1 MNRNASISLFL
12 LVAGI
17 AGCSAAPEDQGG
29 VNLDPQSKEEALAAA
44 EELSALM
51 KARPQAPELAAS
63 AEILSRKLEELSGLV
78 SRIELGAGHWIS
90 FLQTDDG
97 SVTVSERMPEGSEQ
111 GQLGKPET
119 ARMSLAEL
127 HTFLAPARAV
137 PAELR
142 AVSAVPVSVAEPAT
156 EGAGGGTEASP
167 PASSNGSRGDGLGTH
182 SEALTA
188 ADGQWF
194 RDNQCPAGF
203 NLFCLPNHANGFFS
217 SFYRRYSQIII
228 APYGGALVTVQA
240 QRNGNHNFATAVFSG
255 EVRLFRNDGI
265 PHQEKQDPDCGWP
278 WACATHL
285 IEAKMTL
292 RWDVLNASGD
302 SFHVSSNH
310 WN

>member
-1 MNRNASISLFL
+1 MNRNASISLIL

-17 AGCSAAPEDQGG
+17 TGCSSAPAELADL
-29 VNLDPQSKEEALAAA
+29 NLDPQSKEEALAAA

-51 KARPQAPELAAS
+51 KESPADAELAES

-78 SRIELGAGHWIS
+78 SRIDLGAGHWVS
-90 FLQTDDG
+90 FLQNEDG
-97 SVTVSERMPEGSEQ
+97 SVTVTERMPEGSQ
-111 GQLGKPET
+111 SGQLAKPET
-119 ARMSLAEL
+119 ARMSLGEL
-127 HTFLAPARAV
+127 HRFLAPALAV
-137 PAELR
+137 PAELTSGN
-142 AVSAVPVSVAEPAT
+142 AGTVPVVEPAT
-156 EGAGGGTEASP
+156 EGAGGGTD
-167 PASSNGSRGDGLGTH
+167 ASSLSSTSGSRGDGLGTL

-217 SFYRRYSQIII
+217 EFYRRYSQIII
-228 APYGGALVTVQA
+228 APFGGALVTVRA
-240 QRNGNHNFATAVFSG
+240 RRNGNHNFSTVVFSG
-255 EVRLFRNDGI
+255 ELKLFRNNGI
-265 PHQEKQDPDCGWP
+265 EHQEKQDPDCGWP

-285 IEAKMTL
+285 IEAKMNL
-292 RWDVLNASGD
+292 RWDILDASGD